1 MFASEHHHK
10 HRAPRAA
17 DKIRCAR
24 APCRAFGVAC
34 WLLLPFASAVSR
46 RFISGRCPRNPGFLN
61 LCVIG
66 GRFHILLQFSALP
79 EASGN
84 LVPSLLERTSFT
96 GRPGICSR
104 RLPIWFGAALRHSP
118 PLPCFCSCVSL
129 GCVHA
134 TGSCIRRLKQGHARD
149 LMRTLALK
157 YASARICCQAIFR
170 ISRDS

>member
-1 MFASEHHHK
+1 MVYASEHHHK
-10 HRAPRAA
+10 HRAPPAA

-24 APCRAFGVAC
+24 APCCAFGVAC

-84 LVPSLLERTSFT
+84 LVPTLLEQTSFT
-96 GRPGICSR
+96 GRSGICSR
-104 RLPIWFGAALRHSP
+104 RLPISFDAAFAVPS
-118 PLPCFCSCVSL
+118 PCFAPAINPSVCTSRGDVGRPAMVDPRTGLTPAGALLADFL
-129 GCVHA
+129 GDVD
-134 TGSCIRRLKQGHARD
+134 R
-149 LMRTLALK
+149 
-157 YASARICCQAIFR
+157 
-170 ISRDS
+170 